1 MSLIILFIEES
12 LEFNFY
18 IIIINY
24 KILPLGGSM
33 ENLVNA
39 MLNSSFYPHEAEI
52 KFIETHIS
60 CVFLTGKYAY
70 KIKKPVNFGFLDF
83 STLENRKNFCEQEIK
98 LNSRINPSLYL
109 GVMPISL
116 INNSYVLNSSE
127 NIVEYCIKMVELP
140 QDSLMSDL
148 LIHDRVSE
156 EDINRIA
163 KKVVRFHNTANKIK
177 DIQFVDSIKYNL
189 AENFSQT
196 ENIVGWLI
204 SKTNYNLIRDNAL
217 NFFNS
222 HKSDFLERMKSDLFV
237 DGHGDLHSKN
247 ISIMPDD
254 IYIFDCIEF
263 NERFRIQDVASEIAF
278 LSMDLDFNNKSS
290 LSSIYVNTYQ
300 KLSNKNIL
308 PYLDFFKSY
317 LAYVRGKV
325 LYFSLIND
333 QKNKDLENT
342 IKRYFRLSAKYFN
355 SSLPTIFV
363 ISGLSGTGKSALAKR
378 LSYQTN
384 IKRLSSDEIRKELAG
399 VPKHESAKA
408 DYNEGIYSP
417 DFTKNVYS
425 KMLDLAEREIQSN
438 RSVIL
443 DATFN
448 SDLYR
453 NMIIDLTKKIDTD
466 IVLIE
471 READCEIVTERLKK
485 RALKRNTSSD
495 ADLDIYK
502 RQLSE
507 YKPWNIC
514 KGITYEKIGNVED
527 LNELSVLLAK
537 KYLMFDL
544 ST

>member
-1 MSLIILFIEES
+1 M
-12 LEFNFY
+12 
-18 IIIINY
+18 
-24 KILPLGGSM
+24 P
-33 ENLVNA
+33 NLVNA
-39 MLNSSFYPHEAEI
+39 MLNPSFYPHEAEI

-70 KIKKPVNFGFLDF
+70 KIKKSVNFGFLDF
-83 STLENRKNFCEQEIK
+83 STLEKRKNFCEQEIK

-116 INNSYVLNSSE
+116 INSSYVLNSSE

-140 QDSLMSDL
+140 QDSLMSNL
-148 LIHDRVSE
+148 LIQNKVFED
-156 EDINRIA
+156 DINRIA
-163 KKVVRFHNTANKIK
+163 QKVVQFHDAANKIK
-177 DIQFVDSIKYNL
+177 DTQFVDSIKYNL
-189 AENFSQT
+189 EENFSQT

-204 SKTNYNLIRDNAL
+204 SKKNYNLIMDNSL

-222 HKSDFLERMKSDLFV
+222 HKSDFEDRMKNGLFV

-263 NERFRIQDVASEIAF
+263 NERFRIQDISSEVSF
-278 LSMDLDFNNKSS
+278 LSMDLDFSNKSD
-290 LSSIYVNTYQ
+290 LSAIYVNTYQ
-300 KLSNKNIL
+300 QLSKKNIL

-325 LYFSLIND
+325 LYFSFIND
-333 QKNKDLENT
+333 QKNKDLENA

-355 SSLPTIFV
+355 NSLPTIFV

-378 LSYQTN
+378 LSSQTD

-408 DYNEGIYSP
+408 DYNAGIYSP

-425 KMLDLAEREIQSN
+425 RMLEQTEREIQSN

-448 SDLYR
+448 SDVYR
-453 NMIIDLTKKIDTD
+453 NMIVDLAKKLETD
-466 IVLIE
+466 MVLIE
-471 READCEIVTERLKK
+471 READFEIIAERLKK

-495 ADLDIYK
+495 ADLDIYR

-507 YKPWNIC
+507 YKPWNIS
-514 KGITYEKIGNVED
+514 KGVTYEKIGNVED
-527 LNELSVLLAK
+527 LNELSTLLAK

-544 ST
+544 STKTQ